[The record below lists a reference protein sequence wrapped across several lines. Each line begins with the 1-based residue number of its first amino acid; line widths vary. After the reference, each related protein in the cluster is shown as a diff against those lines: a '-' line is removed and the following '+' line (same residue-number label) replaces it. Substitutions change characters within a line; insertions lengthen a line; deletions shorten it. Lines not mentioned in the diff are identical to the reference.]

1 MRAYVDGLIESA
13 PNVAAGLESAARK
26 RSGGYV
32 VLNFTTLLPRLEKM
46 GSASFARKQLP
57 VLKGYAKQT
66 EVIPKLKDYH
76 RYYSDNALGLKKFL
90 KRA

>member
-1 MRAYVDGLIESA
+1 MRE
-13 PNVAAGLESAARK
+13 

-32 VLNFTTLLPRLEKM
+32 MLNFTTLLPRLEEVD
-46 GSASFARKQLP
+46 SADFARKQLP

-66 EVIPKLKDYH
+66 EGNPKLKEYH
-76 RYYSDNALGLKKFL
+76 RYYSDNALGLERFL